1 MPLAASARPLA
12 TRRTYLWSVRRELWE
27 NRSIWIAPLV
37 VAGVILVGFGFS
49 LIGFVDR
56 FQRTGTL
63 PLAKQAAAH
72 AEIYDF
78 ATVVV
83 MLASMVV
90 AIFYCLGALQG
101 ERRDRSILFWK
112 SLPVSDLTTVLA
124 KATIPL
130 VVIPAVAY
138 GLMLALRLLM
148 LAVSA
153 AVLAAHGVDPAP
165 LWAAATPATTPVLL
179 LYALVTTSLWYAP
192 IYAWLLLVSAWAR
205 RVAFLWAFGPPFGLL
220 LFDAIAFHGRLFHPL
235 IADRLIG
242 GIKAAFTSQ
251 SHPPMGLADMDPLKF
266 LASLGL
272 WTGLVFA
279 AACLA
284 GAVWLRRRR
293 APD

>member
-1 MPLAASARPLA
+1 MSVQSTAGPDMPLAAPARPVA
-12 TRRTYLWSVRRELWE
+12 PRRTYLWSVRRELWE

-49 LIGFVDR
+49 LIGFVAR
-56 FQRTGTL
+56 FQHTGTL
-63 PLAKQAAAH
+63 PLDKQAADH

-138 GLMLALRLLM
+138 VLMLALRLVM
-148 LAVSA
+148 LATSA

-165 LWAAATPATTPVLL
+165 LLSAATPATTPVLL
-179 LYALVTTSLWYAP
+179 LYALTTMSLWYAP
-192 IYAWLLLVSAWAR
+192 IYGWLLLVSASAR

-242 GIKAAFTSQ
+242 GIKAAFTPQ
-251 SHPPMGLADMDPLKF
+251 SHTPMALRCVGP
-266 LASLGL
+266 SG
-272 WTGLVFA
+272 
-279 AACLA
+279 
-284 GAVWLRRRR
+284 RRRSR
-293 APD
+293 R